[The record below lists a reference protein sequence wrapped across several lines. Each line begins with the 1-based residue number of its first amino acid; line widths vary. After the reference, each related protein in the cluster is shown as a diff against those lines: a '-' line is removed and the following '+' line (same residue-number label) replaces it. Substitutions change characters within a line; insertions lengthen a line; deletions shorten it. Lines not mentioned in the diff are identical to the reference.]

1 LHPTGSGTFAA
12 VNPPEG
18 AAARTALSWR
28 TFGLS
33 ALGWLGFGVLL
44 HWQEHVAWPRPNDP
58 LWPGIVIQPLIGYGP
73 YALLW
78 PLLLR
83 RARIAVSSNSTG
95 PGTWF
100 LPWLSFT
107 VGKLALSGT
116 GVWLHAYAS
125 APKVELE
132 SLVGSVLGSVVS
144 NFVFVGFQCAALTGA
159 AAAIAQRSQAAAIA
173 RQAAQL
179 REELLTAQLSVLR
192 ARLQPHFLFNA
203 LHAVAVVAR
212 HDGDKAE
219 RMLTCLGDLLRLS
232 LQPRPQHLVPL
243 RDELALLRPYL
254 ELQQIR
260 FADRLHLTVSVP
272 EALLTMAV
280 PDLLLQP
287 LVENALHHGIEA
299 RSGPGTVTISARAVD
314 GRLHIAIEDDGVGVA
329 GNPTEGI
336 GLGTTR
342 ARLQGLFGDAAQ
354 LALRPRAGG
363 GTVVEV
369 SMPLSEA
376 VNA

>member
-1 LHPTGSGTFAA
+1 MTLNASDGKATRIG
-12 VNPPEG
+12 
-18 AAARTALSWR
+18 LSWR
-28 TFGLS
+28 TIVFS
-33 ALGWLGFGVLL
+33 ALGWPSFGMLTGWHEYVN
-44 HWQEHVAWPRPNDP
+44 WPPRPGTSALHAIVVEP
-58 LWPGIVIQPLIGYGP
+58 LCSYGP
-73 YALLW
+73 HALLW
-78 PLLLR
+78 PLLMAVAQRVAAHPTR
-83 RARIAVSSNSTG
+83 RVGA
-95 PGTWF
+95 
-100 LPWLSFT
+100 WLSSWAAYTFSY
-107 VGKLALSGT
+107 LLLEGT
-116 GVWLHAYAS
+116 AQWLVAGAEQHMDLL
-125 APKVELE
+125 PHLLDRLRFGWVFQ
-132 SLVGSVLGSVVS
+132 G
-144 NFVFVGFQCAALTGA
+144 FVCGALTGVA
-159 AAAIAQRSQAAAIA
+159 AGFAHRRLASSAAQ
-173 RQAAQL
+173 QAAQL

-203 LHAVAVVAR
+203 LHAVSVVAR

-369 SMPLSEA
+369 SMPLTEA